1 MYYILITFKMSIN
14 TDSLDLEPNDST
26 LPDESGSVVV
36 IHEVVLLMASMMN
49 YLSVSLYEG
58 LFQQRHQEALSDLNT
73 VYNEISKHPQDAPS
87 SENAVLFYNNFV
99 YLSKVMDTDDPDYSR
114 FRKSLFQ
121 YINPNTV

>member
-1 MYYILITFKMSIN
+1 
-14 TDSLDLEPNDST
+14 
-26 LPDESGSVVV
+26 
-36 IHEVVLLMASMMN
+36 MASMMN

-58 LFQQRHQEALSDLNT
+58 MFQQRHQEALSDLNT

-87 SENAVLFYNNFV
+87 SESATLFYNNFV

-121 YINPNTV
+121 YINTNTIKNAC